1 VERTITGPYE
11 PPSLLAKETKVIHR
25 MKNTLN
31 ALTTVILIA
40 FGGPAAIA
48 QTDANAKSDEQL
60 LRKLIREDNEGKN
73 VIKRTED
80 SIFVSGAFPRP
91 MIGHAVQEAL
101 VSRKDRS
108 NESRKGEVVRLVIS
122 QSGREIW
129 LRSSVTSRSASTRP
143 TRSTSALMAHT

>member
-1 VERTITGPYE
+1 
-11 PPSLLAKETKVIHR
+11 